1 MGKDGAAK
9 VNSKDYDRDLNL
21 VLENRHS
28 KVFMSFEAFKRIRLK
43 DDTVNDYSDY
53 LRTVDQSYSEA
64 LRVAKDEKNKSKLVK
79 G

>member
-1 MGKDGAAK
+1 
-9 VNSKDYDRDLNL
+9 
-21 VLENRHS
+21 
-28 KVFMSFEAFKRIRLK
+28 MSFEAFKRIRLK